1 MNTRRDDDV
10 SPTSANSGYSNVNV
24 RVIGQGTADDHRI
37 RQARSLRH
45 SEYQPTGIYVTK
57 GERLEVSVY
66 GSPINNVFA
75 VIGVPEI
82 ETPTYYALPFE
93 LNIIEATN
101 TGLLSFINQNKFG
114 HLDLLIRSVSARVP
128 TFELGVTSNEDWA
141 RQMIEYNNAP
151 IVQLTGQRA
160 IIVVRYLS
168 AKTYLSNPEKL
179 MAYYD
184 QFIQYQDV
192 LSGICQNGTAD
203 YAIDPNKLLYVEA
216 DRLFMFATHG
226 HMGFTGSDALSALL
240 SSDTANGW
248 GPWHES
254 GHQRQLTPMTWG
266 TGSGMT
272 EVTVNLYSMAVQEAL
287 EGRASRIDEYYLVI
301 KEYLNSNHRAFNDIP
316 NAFHKL
322 VILWQLRLTF
332 GSSFYPQLHQRYR
345 MMQDKPTENEDKI
358 QRFMVE
364 TSLLSQLDLTVFFDR
379 WGLYPNRQT
388 LMELEHL
395 PPLAKP
401 IWETDVTHSFPI
413 PMPYPEYIPERAY
426 LLSSVRMVELEQPL
440 NFIVRKEWY
449 LPYRYEVSVN
459 GKIVASIDNGV
470 CEHCTA
476 IIQGPDVVVLVPGP
490 PLAVHDRV
498 EIFVILEGERYLAA
512 AGSRSHEWLV
522 SSLDALF
529 TDERQTEITPAV
541 TQTQLSNLFSE
552 LERYAINQSLIQRFH
567 RAQLLFLNKTLGRV
581 SITSNGIDV
590 HLPNLLFKDYT
601 YTLGNEV
608 DTLST
613 LAFGVPTSSTF
624 VNNVWSLRIS
634 VDNTTKALVRVTLNS
649 GHVYT
654 LFSGTL
660 REDIIGRPIRELF
673 TDDSMTALKPNV
685 GQGTIDPLLPTVD
698 GDLNISPTNRA
709 TFREQLYIAQHLLLF
724 TTLGNVTESA
734 NTLSVSFPNDNF
746 KHYRYYVY
754 KNDIYCSEINEGVPA
769 YSSVSNRL
777 WRTSMEIDDQDIC
790 KVSVVHKGLQY
801 VLYQS
806 DDPKTF
812 SGSQIKAQQQ
822 AITQCAT
829 EDVAKPCGCH
839 GQ

>member
-10 SPTSANSGYSNVNV
+10 SSTSTNSGYSNVNV
-24 RVIGQGTADDHRI
+24 RVIGQGTAEDHRI
-37 RQARSLRH
+37 RQARSRRH

-57 GERLEVSVY
+57 GERLEISAY
-66 GSPINNVFA
+66 GSPMNVVA

-82 ETPTYYALPFE
+82 ETPTYYALPSEF
-93 LNIIEATN
+93 NIIEATN
-101 TGLLSFINQNKFG
+101 TGLLSFINQNKVG
-114 HLDLLIRSVSARVP
+114 HIDLLISSVNARVP
-128 TFELGVTSNEDWA
+128 TFELGVTSNDDWA
-141 RQMIEYNNAP
+141 RQMIEYSNAP

-168 AKTYLSNPEKL
+168 AKNHLSNPEKL

-192 LSGICQNGTAD
+192 LSGICQHGTAD
-203 YAIDPNKLLYVEA
+203 YAIDPNKLFYVEA
-216 DRLFMFATHG
+216 DRLFMFAADG
-226 HMGFTGSDALSALL
+226 HMGFTGPTALSALL

-254 GHQRQLTPMTWG
+254 GHQRQLTPMTW
-266 TGSGMT
+266 TSGSGMT
-272 EVTVNLYSMAVQEAL
+272 EVTVNLYSMAVQEAFD
-287 EGRASRIDEYYLVI
+287 GRASRIDEYYPVM
-301 KEYLNSNHRAFNDIP
+301 KEYLKNNHRAFNDIP
-316 NAFHKL
+316 VVFHKL

-364 TSLLSQLDLTVFFDR
+364 TSLLSQFDLTVFFDR
-379 WGLYPNRQT
+379 WGLYPNHQT
-388 LMELEHL
+388 LMDLEHL
-395 PPLAKP
+395 PPLAQP
-401 IWETDVTHSFPI
+401 IWETDATHSFPI

-426 LLSSVRMVELEQPL
+426 LLSSVRMGELEEIL

-459 GKIVASIDNGV
+459 GKVVASIDNGV
-470 CEHCTA
+470 CDNCTA
-476 IIQGPDVVVLVPGP
+476 YIQAPEVFVLVPG

-522 SSLDALF
+522 SSLNALF
-529 TDERQTEITPAV
+529 TDERQIEITPSV

-590 HLPNLLFKDYT
+590 HLPNLRFKDYT

-608 DTLST
+608 DAFST
-613 LAFGVPTSSTF
+613 LAFGVPTSSTL
-624 VNNVWSLRIS
+624 VDNVWSLRTS

-660 REDIIGRPIRELF
+660 TEDVIGRPIRELF

-685 GQGTIDPLLPTVD
+685 GQVTIDALRPTVD

-709 TFREQLYIAQHLLLF
+709 TFREQLYIAQHLLLSM
-724 TTLGNVTESA
+724 TIGNVTESVDM
-734 NTLSVSFPNDNF
+734 LSVSFPNDNF
-746 KHYRYYVY
+746 KHYRYYFY
-754 KNDIYCSEINEGVPA
+754 KNDTYCSEVNEGA
-769 YSSVSNRL
+769 AFYSSVSNRL
-777 WRTSMEIDDQDIC
+777 WRTSVKIDDQDTC
-790 KVSVVHKGLQY
+790 KVLVVHKGLQY
-801 VLYQS
+801 VLYQN
-806 DDPKTF
+806 DYPKKF
-812 SGSQIKAQQQ
+812 SGGQVKAQRQ
-822 AITQCAT
+822 AITQCAV
-829 EDVAKPCGCH
+829 EDFAKPCGCH
-839 GQ
+839 EQ

>member
-10 SPTSANSGYSNVNV
+10 SSTSANSGYSNVNV
-24 RVIGQGTADDHRI
+24 RVIGQGTAEDHRI
-37 RQARSLRH
+37 RQARSYRH
-45 SEYQPTGIYVTK
+45 SEYQPTGVYVTT
-57 GERLEVSVY
+57 GERLEISAY
-66 GSPINNVFA
+66 GSPTNVFA

-93 LNIIEATN
+93 FNIIEATN
-101 TGLLSFINQNKFG
+101 TGLLSFINQNKVG
-114 HLDLLIRSVSARVP
+114 HIDLLISSVNARVP
-128 TFELGVTSNEDWA
+128 TFELGVTSNDDWA

-168 AKTYLSNPEKL
+168 AKSYLTNPEKL

-184 QFIQYQDV
+184 HFIQYQDV
-192 LSGICQNGTAD
+192 LSGIFPNGTAD
-203 YAIDPNKLLYVEA
+203 YAIDPNKLFYVEA
-216 DRLFMFATHG
+216 DRHFMFATHG
-226 HMGFTGSDALSALL
+226 HMGFTGSTALSALL
-240 SSDTANGW
+240 SRDTANGW

-254 GHQRQLTPMTWG
+254 GHQRQLTPMTW
-266 TGSGMT
+266 TSGSGMT
-272 EVTVNLYSMAVQEAL
+272 EVTVNLYSMAVQEAID
-287 EGRASRIDEYYLVI
+287 GRASRIDEYYPVI

-316 NAFHKL
+316 AAFHKL
-322 VILWQLRLTF
+322 VMLWQLRLTF

-358 QRFMVE
+358 QRFIVE
-364 TSLLSQLDLTVFFDR
+364 TSLLSQFDLSVFFER

-388 LMELEHL
+388 LIELEHL
-395 PPLAKP
+395 SPLAQP
-401 IWETDVTHSFPI
+401 IWETDATHSFPI
-413 PMPYPEYIPERAY
+413 PIPYPEYIPERAY
-426 LLSSVRMVELEQPL
+426 LLSSVRIGELEQIL

-459 GKIVASIDNGV
+459 GKVIASIDNGI
-470 CEHCTA
+470 CEDCTA
-476 IIQGPDVVVLVPGP
+476 YIQAPEVVVLVPG

-498 EIFVILEGERYLAA
+498 EIFVILKGERYLAA

-529 TDERQTEITPAV
+529 TDERQIEITPAV
-541 TQTQLSNLFSE
+541 TQTQLSNLFSG

-567 RAQLLFLNKTLGRV
+567 RAQLLFLKKTFSRV

-590 HLPNLLFKDYT
+590 HLPNLQFKDYT
-601 YTLGNEV
+601 YTLENEV
-608 DTLST
+608 DTFST
-613 LAFGVPTSSTF
+613 LAFGVPTSSTL
-624 VNNVWSLRIS
+624 VDNVWRLRIS
-634 VDNTTKALVRVTLNS
+634 VDNTTKVLVRVTLNS

-660 REDIIGRPIRELF
+660 KEDVIGRPIWELF

-685 GQGTIDPLLPTVD
+685 GQVTIDALHPTVV
-698 GDLNISPTNRA
+698 GDLNISPTNRI
-709 TFREQLYIAQHLLLF
+709 TFQEQLYIAQHLLLSMSI
-724 TTLGNVTESA
+724 GNVSESA
-734 NTLSVSFPNDNF
+734 NTLSVTFPDDNF
-746 KHYRYYVY
+746 KHYRYYFH
-754 KNDIYCSEINEGVPA
+754 KNDTYCSEVNAGA
-769 YSSVSNRL
+769 AFYSSVSNRL
-777 WRTSMEIDDQDIC
+777 WRTSVKIDDQDIC